1 MSGNGA
7 GSGVR
12 SRIAAVGSALPER
25 RRTSG
30 ELEGLIADVSPR
42 CRIRQGLIET
52 MSGVRERRVAADDQN
67 CSDLAATAGLD
78 ALERAGVDADEI
90 DALIFASASQD
101 LVEPATANIVQEK
114 IGTRAPVFDVKN
126 ACNSF
131 LNGLQIAE
139 GLIASGAHRKVLV
152 TSGELTSRV
161 VRLDA
166 DCAKTLRRNFP
177 GYTLGDAGGAAVVS
191 ACDNGQRGIFHR
203 AFTTASRFWE
213 LATIPGGGTM
223 HPRGEEFT
231 YIRGDGTA
239 LRDAFQVVGP
249 ALIEQALRAT
259 GTTFAD
265 FARILVHQVS
275 MPFLHDFIERTKIP
289 LERIELTLPH
299 LGNMA
304 SASLPVA
311 YAQAEARGALR
322 PGDKVLWVGMASG
335 ISLGVLMTEV

>member
-1 MSGNGA
+1 MTEAGA
-7 GSGVR
+7 LGAIR
-12 SRIAAVGSALPER
+12 ARIVAVGSALPEH

-30 ELEGLIADVSPR
+30 ELEDLIADLSPR
-42 CRIRQGLIET
+42 CRIRRGLIEA
-52 MSGVRERRVAADDQN
+52 MSGVQERRVAAEHEN

-78 ALERAGVDADEI
+78 ALGRARVDCKEI

-101 LVEPATANIVQEK
+101 MVEPATANIVQEK

-139 GLIASGAHRKVLV
+139 GLIASGSHRKVLV

-166 DCAKTLRRNFP
+166 DSNAALRRNFP
-177 GYTLGDAGGAAVVS
+177 GFTLGDAGGAAVLE
-191 ACDNGQRGIFHR
+191 ACENGQRGIFHR
-203 AFTTASRFWE
+203 AFTTVSRFWE

-223 HPRGEEFT
+223 HPRGEEWT

-311 YAQAEARGALR
+311 YAQAEARGALV

-335 ISLGVLMTEV
+335 ISLGVIMTEV